1 MNDVPQVYPV
11 GCGLAVAQHRSADIL
26 ASKHLDVVPE
36 HLLPLGTV
44 VDEFFKEIGAYA
56 VW

>member
-36 HLLPLGTV
+36 HLLPLGTA
-44 VDEFFKEIGAYA
+44 VDDFFKEIGAYA